1 MPRTKVI
8 FPLIISSPVFQNG
21 LGLNTLSSVIQS
33 QGKTR
38 HIKNMITDL
47 KQIYC
52 NVL

>member
-1 MPRTKVI
+1 MSRTKEI
-8 FPLIISSPVFQNG
+8 FSLIISSTVFQNG
-21 LGLNTLSSVIQS
+21 LCLNTLSSGIQS